1 MPFDGN
7 RRLRGYRA
15 SEGFPRKVPNDEMQT
30 ILSELKKICVFCG
43 SSDGN
48 DEAITRAAHTLGTTL
63 ANRNITLVYGAAK
76 IGVMGTV
83 AQACLE
89 AKGEVIGIIPNFLKK
104 KEVVHLGLTKLITTQ
119 NMHDRKLKMQEES
132 DGFITLPG
140 GMGTLEELFE
150 ITTWL
155 QLGLHQK
162 PIGLLNA
169 NGFYD
174 PLLALLEN
182 MVRKGFLPMENYNLL
197 LVDATI
203 EGLLDKMESFKPPR
217 LPHWLTEERT

>member
-1 MPFDGN
+1 MSKLG
-7 RRLRGYRA
+7 
-15 SEGFPRKVPNDEMQT
+15 
-30 ILSELKKICVFCG
+30 KICVFCG

-48 DEAITRAAHTLGTTL
+48 DESITKAAHTLGTTL
-63 ANRNITLVYGAAK
+63 ANRDIVLVYGAAK

-83 AQACLE
+83 AQACLD
-89 AKGEVIGIIPNFLKK
+89 AKGEVVGIIPNFLKK
-104 KEVVHLGLTKLITTQ
+104 KEVVHLGLTKLITTD

-162 PIGLLNA
+162 PIGLLNV

-174 PLLALLEN
+174 SLLAMLEN
-182 MVRKGFLPMENYNLL
+182 MVRKGFLSMEHYDLL
-197 LVDATI
+197 LVADTVD
-203 EGLLDKMESFKPPR
+203 GLLEKMEQFKPPR
-217 LPHWLTEERT
+217 MPHWLTEERT